1 MIDVLRVI
9 TIRSRSQT
17 QLISNAPDSIIILA
31 LLIRRVRRRVLY
43 RIKQDVPDTDTDTD
57 SDSDSFGIK
66 EQT

>member
-17 QLISNAPDSIIILA
+17 QLISNAPGSIIILA

-43 RIKQDVPDTDTDTD
+43 IIKQVVQDTDSD